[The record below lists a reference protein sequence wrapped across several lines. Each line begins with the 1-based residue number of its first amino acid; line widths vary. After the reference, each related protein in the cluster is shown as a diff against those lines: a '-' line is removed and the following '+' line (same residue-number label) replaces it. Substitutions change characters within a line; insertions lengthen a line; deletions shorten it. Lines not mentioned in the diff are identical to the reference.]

1 MKQVVKNCETI
12 FTAEDVLQKT
22 DVLDPILAQNIL
34 DIVKMEVNP
43 DNLEPQSVD
52 KTQPS
57 SKSVS

>member
-43 DNLEPQSVD
+43 DNLV
-52 KTQPS
+52 
-57 SKSVS
+57 

>member
-1 MKQVVKNCETI
+1 MDIRESVLKSNVVKQVVKNCETI

-43 DNLEPQSVD
+43 DNLV
-52 KTQPS
+52 
-57 SKSVS
+57 